1 MAQVSLENVSKW
13 FGSVPAVR
21 DVNLKI
27 EDGEFAVLV
36 GPSGCGK
43 TTTLRMIA
51 GLEEMSSG
59 TIRFDGQ
66 VVNELPPKARDI
78 AMVFQSYA
86 LYPQMTV
93 AQNMAFSLKMKRR
106 PRTEAMAAVRHAAE
120 LLNISELLERKPR
133 ELSGGQRQ
141 RVAMG
146 RAIVRRPRVF
156 LFDEPLSNLDA
167 ALRSQMRVEIK
178 RIHQRLETTVIHVT
192 HDQIEAMTL
201 ADRIVLMNDG
211 EIVQM
216 GSPMAVYE
224 KPLTKFVAGF
234 IGSPRMNFLRARL
247 VEDAAANGLA
257 AELSQG
263 LRLAIPGDRTAAY
276 RRYLGRS
283 VEIGLR
289 PEHMTEEPLA
299 HPNAASFEASV
310 DVIEPTGSVML
321 VFCSIDGQVFTAHG
335 DSHVAKR
342 PGQPIRVHADMSN
355 MHLVDLENDRIVPV

>member
-1 MAQVSLENVSKW
+1 MAQVSLENVNKW

-21 DVNLKI
+21 DVSLEI

-51 GLEEMSSG
+51 GLEEISSG
-59 TIRFDGQ
+59 TIRFDGE

-106 PRTEAMAAVRHAAE
+106 PRAEAMEAVRHAAE

-146 RAIVRRPRVF
+146 RAIVRRPRAF

-178 RIHQRLETTVIHVT
+178 RIHQRLETTVIYVT

-201 ADRIVLMNDG
+201 ADRIVVMNNG
-211 EIVQM
+211 EIAQM
-216 GSPMAVYE
+216 GAPMAVYE
-224 KPLTKFVAGF
+224 KPITKFVAGF
-234 IGSPRMNFLRARL
+234 IGSPRMNFLRTRL
-247 VEDAAANGLA
+247 VEDATGNGLA
-257 AELSQG
+257 AELSHG
-263 LRLAIPGDRTAAY
+263 VRLAIPGDRTTAY
-276 RRYLGRS
+276 RRYVGRS

-289 PEHMTEEPLA
+289 PEHVTEEPLQ

-321 VFCSIDGQVFTAHG
+321 VFCSIDDQVFTAHG
-335 DSHVAKR
+335 DPHVAKR
-342 PGQPIRVHADMSN
+342 PGQLIRLHADMGN